1 MEFHYELPAGTVT
14 VQVEPTGCGYAI
26 IILRPNQSP
35 ESYQV
40 GALRPEHGQLTLCFD
55 DKRVRAHV
63 AKFDNTRYVALD
75 GHSWQLEPPKPVGR
89 KREGGGGSLQATMPG
104 KVLDVLVQE
113 GQEVEA
119 GAPLVLLEAMKME
132 LRITAPNAGVVRS
145 VSVSAGEI
153 VDQGQELVGLLEN
166 TPTNPT

>member
-1 MEFHYELPAGTVT
+1 
-14 VQVEPTGCGYAI
+14 
-26 IILRPNQSP
+26 
-35 ESYQV
+35 
-40 GALRPEHGQLTLCFD
+40 
-55 DKRVRAHV
+55 
-63 AKFDNTRYVALD
+63 
-75 GHSWQLEPPKPVGR
+75 
-89 KREGGGGSLQATMPG
+89 
-104 KVLDVLVQE
+104 LVQE

-153 VDQGQELVGLLEN
+153 VDQGQELVSLLEN